1 MLGSGL
7 ACLMEPSLVQGN
19 QSKLLGD
26 REWGLVEES
35 VEGSLFCVVT
45 APGLQL
51 SVWWCTGTTVGQHG
65 QWQGKRQRWSSENK
79 EKAFGLLCI
88 RLSPS

>member
-1 MLGSGL
+1 M
-7 ACLMEPSLVQGN
+7 LVQGN

-26 REWGLVEES
+26 REWELVEES
-35 VEGSLFCVVT
+35 VKGSLFCVVT

-51 SVWWCTGTTVGQHG
+51 SVWWWTGATVGQHG
-65 QWQGKRQRWSSENK
+65 QRQGKRQQWSSENK